1 MKKISVIVLK
11 KLSLCMLLAFLTS
24 SIVNSVIQLY
34 QASRYSN
41 ELLEQYI
48 YDTEQRI
55 DYQVKHNFILINQDL
70 ASRIAENQETT
81 LKELMDVTFKGYD
94 ISEINIISPEGI
106 IIESTQPVLVGYRM
120 DRGEQAWD
128 FFENIVK
135 TGEYAQNCQ
144 GASYNSELEMA
155 YSGVRME
162 DGNYLQIGVTKEA
175 FKMYIT
181 DFLKES
187 TNHIHVGLNGG
198 VIVIDKEGEVISSNQ
213 QDMIGKNVKNVSEEL
228 MKSLEKLTQN
238 NDGSIQF
245 QEMRI
250 NNVTNE
256 CAVGIYYENYL
267 VAIQSKQ
274 ETLRSQIV
282 ATTASVIAELIVFI
296 VLLVY
301 IYHLIEKRVVRNVY
315 DVNDAL
321 AEITAGKLDTTVNV
335 RENVEFSVLSDDI
348 NNMVSSLKKYAD
360 KQKLIVEKEIFV
372 ASTIQLSVLPSVFPP
387 FPDRKEFDLYATMHP
402 AKAVGGD
409 FYDFFFV
416 SDDILVLLIAD
427 VSGKGVPAAMFMMV
441 AKTMIKSLAESG
453 LPVDEVMNR
462 ANDKLCEENASGMFV
477 TVWMGYL
484 NVKTG
489 HLTYVNA
496 GHNKPLLCHGE
507 NGYTYLKNR
516 SGLAIA
522 LMEGVKYK
530 IFETNL
536 ERGDRLYLYT
546 DGITE
551 ANNCQEELYSEE
563 RLEQYLNQI
572 NQTGKLS
579 PKETCEGVKADV
591 DAFAAGTEQFDDMT
605 MLALNYFGTEEKIE
619 EITIDAQV
627 DKFPLIHAFLEE
639 NLEGMYC
646 PMKTLMQLE
655 IVAEEIFVNIAKY
668 AYGDRT
674 NGIAIVKLRSK
685 APGEVTLSFIDYGA
699 PYNPLDKEDPDIT
712 LPEEERPIGGLGIFM
727 VKKSVD
733 DIRYK
738 YEKRRN
744 ILTIVKRWKVEK

>member
-1 MKKISVIVLK
+1 
-11 KLSLCMLLAFLTS
+11 MLLAFLTS

-55 DYQVKHNFILINQDL
+55 DFQVKQNFLLINQDL
-70 ASRIAENQETT
+70 VSRITENQEIT
-81 LKELMDVTFKGYD
+81 LDEFMNVIFKGYD
-94 ISEINIISPEGI
+94 ISEINIINPEGI

-120 DRGEQAWD
+120 DRGEQSWD

-187 TNHIHVGLNGG
+187 TNHIHVGLNGD

-213 QDMIGKNVKNVSEEL
+213 QDMIGKNVKDVSEEL
-228 MKSLEKLTQN
+228 MMSLEKLTQN

-267 VAIQSKQ
+267 VAVQSQK
-274 ETLRSQIV
+274 ETFQSQIV
-282 ATTASVIAELIVFI
+282 AVVASVIAELIVFI
-296 VLLVY
+296 VLLIY

-321 AEITAGKLDTTVNV
+321 SEITAGKLDTLVDV
-335 RENVEFSVLSDDI
+335 RESAEFAVLSDDI

-360 KQKLIVEKEIFV
+360 KQKQIMEKEIFV
-372 ASTIQLSVLPSVFPP
+372 ASTIQLSVLPGVFPP
-387 FPDRKEFDLYATMHP
+387 FPERKEFDLYATMHP

-416 SDDILVLLIAD
+416 SDDILALLIAD

-441 AKTMIKSLAESG
+441 AKTMIKNLAESG

-462 ANDKLCEENASGMFV
+462 ANDKLCKENASGMFV

-563 RLEQYLNQI
+563 RLEQYLNQT
-572 NQTGKLS
+572 NQAGKLS
-579 PKETCEGVKADV
+579 PKETCEGVKADI

-627 DKFPLIHAFLEE
+627 DKFPLIHAFLV
-639 NLEGMYC
+639 L
-646 PMKTLMQLE
+646 
-655 IVAEEIFVNIAKY
+655 
-668 AYGDRT
+668 
-674 NGIAIVKLRSK
+674 
-685 APGEVTLSFIDYGA
+685 
-699 PYNPLDKEDPDIT
+699 
-712 LPEEERPIGGLGIFM
+712 
-727 VKKSVD
+727 
-733 DIRYK
+733 
-738 YEKRRN
+738 
-744 ILTIVKRWKVEK
+744 